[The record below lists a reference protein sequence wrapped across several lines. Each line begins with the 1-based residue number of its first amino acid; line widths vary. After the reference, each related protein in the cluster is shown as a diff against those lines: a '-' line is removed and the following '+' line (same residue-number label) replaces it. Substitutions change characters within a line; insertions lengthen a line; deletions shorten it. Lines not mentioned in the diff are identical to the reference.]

1 MIPIWRARYA
11 VVKDGIDKRFSKW
24 HDSEDIAIEE
34 AKRLCQ
40 EEGVPFTFL
49 VEVGCASLSP
59 IPADF
64 TRAERTSG
72 TR

>member
-40 EEGVPFTFL
+40 KEGVPFTVL
-49 VEVGCASLSP
+49 VEVGCASLYLYQQT
-59 IPADF
+59 F
-64 TRAERTSG
+64 TRAEKVSP
-72 TR
+72 